1 MTSVD
6 GQNSN
11 MNFNYS
17 FKALIAL
24 RGSAP
29 FEKFFFIIHLR
40 EKRVKEKL
48 MSMWSHPK
56 FV

>member
-6 GQNSN
+6 GQNIN
-11 MNFNYS
+11 MNFALVQNINS

-29 FEKFFFIIHLR
+29 FEKFFLYYSSER
-40 EKRVKEKL
+40 KK
-48 MSMWSHPK
+48 S
-56 FV
+56 